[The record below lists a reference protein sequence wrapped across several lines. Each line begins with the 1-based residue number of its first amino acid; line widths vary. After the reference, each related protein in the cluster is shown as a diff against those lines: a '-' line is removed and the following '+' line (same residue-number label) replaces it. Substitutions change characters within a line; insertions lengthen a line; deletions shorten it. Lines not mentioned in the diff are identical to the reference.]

1 MKGELFRFVIYKS
14 GDIMKRFFSAFLS
27 AMVLI
32 SATILGCSNGIDNK
46 SSLIQQALV
55 LSQQSSSYGSLKIEG
70 DSSRALSIS
79 DLTNA
84 TVTVSTYGK
93 SDIVKENLTISGG
106 TGSTG
111 VIEKVPVGRNVVK
124 VESNLAGVVMYG
136 YIDIE
141 SNKTKT
147 CTVNWE
153 SSKVGKIYWE
163 LLKTQGLNI
172 TNIEES
178 DFSSA
183 IPNVHACLVDA
194 ASIASD
200 YKNNSLGASSKYKL
214 EAGKVTITAN
224 TNNGSAVQIG
234 DPVSSA
240 GTLSST
246 VGGTSIIENVAPG
259 TWNIYVASNKI
270 SKTVTVTAGETAT
283 VTIGQ
288 AVITDKIIVHAKGY
302 KGIYIYDTTGI
313 TTNSYDM
320 TSEGNDWY
328 TYTLNVTSAKLIF
341 KTTKDSWNGQTGNLT
356 RTAGEWW
363 FIGDSGDK
371 PTGTWYDHN
380 PEVPVEPT
388 VSISPATGKVALN
401 GSISVDFDDGND
413 TITSAKVT
421 VNGTEYNMGSTAG
434 TWSKSLSELGITSE
448 GVTVTVSAT
457 VKNSVGT
464 GTASASLT
472 TKAASKLV
480 TNPNELRI
488 YQVMVASFQD
498 GDPSIGYTDMWAPSN
513 ALKGGDLQGIINAI
527 PYIKGLG
534 CNALWMTPIFQSDGF
549 DEKLEATGYFATD
562 YFNVDRNFGTNK
574 TFDELVKS
582 CHDRGIAVI
591 LDGVFGHN
599 GASQGGSMEP
609 SPIRDGIKNP
619 GIVPNGNNP
628 VNYSESNSLKYYSD
642 VASYWITEHKIDG
655 WRLDQCYQVGLGDKD
670 NDSGKFPVNTGTD
683 GHNYWY
689 EIRKVVEQAAASN
702 GTKGVDWGTLGY
714 MVGEH
719 WHGDQT
725 VIQMGSVN
733 AGYTSSS
740 YGNMNNKAAGY
751 GLNSCFDFPAYYK
764 FVQGFAREWGGTTSD
779 NITTGLSY
787 LYQTYTE
794 KGYSCKEDDGT
805 YEVYYPNFMLSNH
818 DLFRIGDLINKK
830 FSCDFDSDEY
840 IKRNK
845 VILAAQCAYT
855 GPITIYYGDEIGD
868 HSANLSGWGSEN
880 VARSS
885 GKITGFNS
893 REQAIHDW
901 TQKCLAARADHE
913 ALWNG
918 TNTQITGQSDFYVA
932 KKVGGGET
940 IYIAFNYNKSS
951 SKSFSL
957 SGTGTDLISGETFTG
972 TVTVPALSAR
982 YILVK

>member
-1 MKGELFRFVIYKS
+1 
-14 GDIMKRFFSAFLS
+14 MKRFFSAFLS

-32 SATILGCSNGIDNK
+32 SATILGCSNDIDNK

-55 LSQQSSSYGSLKIEG
+55 LSQQSNSYGSLKIEG

-106 TGSTG
+106 IGSTG

-136 YIDIE
+136 YVDIE

-178 DFSSA
+178 DFSSV

-200 YKNNSLGASSKYKL
+200 YKNNSLGSSSNYKL
-214 EAGKVTITAN
+214 EAGKVIITAN

-246 VGGTSIIENVAPG
+246 VGGTSTIENVAPG
-259 TWNIYVASNKI
+259 TWNIYVAGKKI

-302 KGIYIYDTTGI
+302 KGIYIYETTGI

-341 KTTKDSWNGQTGNLT
+341 KTTKDSWDGQTGNLT

-363 FIGDSGDK
+363 FIGDSGSK

-388 VSISPATGKVALN
+388 VSITPSSGDIPLN
-401 GSISVDFDDGND
+401 GSISVAFDDGND

-421 VNGTEYNMGSTAG
+421 VNGTEFDMGTTAVP
-434 TWSKSLSELGITSE
+434 WAKSLSELGITSE
-448 GVTVTVSAT
+448 GATVTVSAI

-498 GDPSIGYTDMWAPSN
+498 GDSSIGYTDMWAPSN

-534 CNALWMTPIFQSDGF
+534 CNALWMTPIFTSNGTADY
-549 DEKLEATGYFATD
+549 KLNATGYFAGN
-562 YFNVDRNFGTNK
+562 YFDIDPNFGTIN
-574 TFDELVKS
+574 TFKELVKQ
-582 CHDRGIAVI
+582 CHENGIAVI
-591 LDGVFGHN
+591 LDGVFGHTS
-599 GASQGGSMEP
+599 AAKGGYVVP
-609 SPIRDGIKNP
+609 SP
-619 GIVPNGNNP
+619 NGKTPTGADP
-628 VNYSESNSLKYYSD
+628 VNYTDTNTQAFFKE
-642 VASYWITEHKIDG
+642 VAEYWIKNYKIDG
-655 WRLDQCYQVGLGDKD
+655 WRLDQCYQVSLGENATGSDKC
-670 NDSGKFPVNTGTD
+670 NTG

-689 EIRKVVEQAAASN
+689 DIRKVVEQAAASN
-702 GTKGVDWGTLGY
+702 GTKGTDWGTLGY

-719 WHGDQT
+719 WRGDAT
-725 VIQMGSVN
+725 LIQNGSVVS
-733 AGYTSSS
+733 GT
-740 YGNMNNKAAGY
+740 AAGY
-751 GLNSCFDFPAYYK
+751 GLNSCFDFPAYYQL
-764 FVQGFAREWGGTTSD
+764 VQGFACEYGQATKTTD

-787 LYQTYTE
+787 LYKTYTE

-805 YEVYYPNFMLSNH
+805 YETYYPNCMLTNH
-818 DLFRIGDLINKK
+818 DLYRIGDVIKGK
-830 FSCDFDSDEY
+830 WGCGYDSDEY
-840 IKRNK
+840 IGRNK
-845 VILAAQCAYT
+845 VILAAQCAYS

-868 HSANLSGWGSEN
+868 HSVDLSGWGSDN

-901 TQKCLAARADHE
+901 TQKCLEARADHE

-932 KKVGGGET
+932 KKQGGGET

>member
-1 MKGELFRFVIYKS
+1 
-14 GDIMKRFFSAFLS
+14 MKRFFSAFLS

-32 SATILGCSNGIDNK
+32 SATILGCSNDIDNK

-55 LSQQSSSYGSLKIEG
+55 LSQQSNSYGSLKIEG

-136 YIDIE
+136 YVDIE

-200 YKNNSLGASSKYKL
+200 YKNNSLGASSNYKL
-214 EAGKVTITAN
+214 EAGKVIITAN

-240 GTLSST
+240 GTLSSI
-246 VGGTSIIENVAPG
+246 VGGTSTIENVAPG
-259 TWNIYVASNKI
+259 KWNIYVAGKKI

-302 KGIYIYDTTGI
+302 KGIYIYETTGI

-320 TSEGNDWY
+320 TSESNDWY

-341 KTTKDSWNGQTGNLT
+341 KTTKDSWDGQTGNLT

-363 FIGDSGDK
+363 FIGDSGSK

-380 PEVPVEPT
+380 PDLPPEPTAPT
-388 VSISPATGKVALN
+388 VSISPSSGKIPLN

-413 TITSAKVT
+413 TIISAKVT
-421 VNGTEYNMGSTAG
+421 VNGTEYDMGSTAG
-434 TWSKSLSELGITSE
+434 TWTKSLSELGITSK
-448 GVTVTVSAT
+448 GVSVNVVATVT
-457 VKNSVGT
+457 NSVGT
-464 GTASASLT
+464 GSDSASLT
-472 TKAASKLV
+472 TKEASKLV

-488 YQVMVASFQD
+488 YQVMVSSFQD
-498 GDPSIGYTDMWAPSN
+498 GDSSIGYKAAYGPSN
-513 ALKGGDLQGIINAI
+513 ALKGGDLQGIINAAD
-527 PYIKGLG
+527 YIESLG
-534 CNALWMTPIFQSDGF
+534 CNALWMTPIFQSNGGDYAP
-549 DEKLEATGYFATD
+549 LSSTGYFAYD
-562 YFNVDRNFGTNK
+562 YFNVDNHFGTNEK
-574 TFDELVKS
+574 FAELVEVFHNK
-582 CHDRGIAVI
+582 GIAVI

-599 GASQGGSMEP
+599 GGSVAP
-609 SPIRDGIKNP
+609 SPSRTGISYP
-619 GIVPNGNNP
+619 GITPDTANP
-628 VNYSESNSLKYYSD
+628 VNYKSNPNSLKYYSD
-642 VASYWITEHKIDG
+642 VASYWITQYKIDG
-655 WRLDQCYQVGLGDKD
+655 WRFDQCYQLG
-670 NDSGKFPVNTGTD
+670 NGEYNSGSNCNTG

-689 EIRKVVEQAAASN
+689 EIRNVIEKAASSN
-702 GTKGVDWGTLGY
+702 GTKGSDWGTLGY
-714 MVGEH
+714 MVGED
-719 WHGDQT
+719 WDGNAAT
-725 VIQMGSVN
+725 IQASVVD
-733 AGYTSSS
+733 SLS
-740 YGNMNNKAAGY
+740 AAGY
-751 GLNSCFDFPAYYK
+751 GLNSCFDFPAYYQII
-764 FVQGFAREWGGTTSD
+764 QGFAQEWDGKTTG

-787 LYQTYTE
+787 LYKTYTE
-794 KGYSCKEDDGT
+794 KGYECKDSDGT
-805 YEVYYPNFMLSNH
+805 YDIYYPNFMLSNH
-818 DLFRIGDLINKK
+818 DLYRIGDLIQKK
-830 FSCDFDSDEY
+830 WSCGYENDEY
-840 IKRNK
+840 VGRNK
-845 VILAAQCAYT
+845 VLLAAQCAYS
-855 GPITIYYGDEIGD
+855 GPITIYYGDEIGAR
-868 HSANLSGWGSEN
+868 SADNSNGTGWYSDN

-885 GKITGFNS
+885 GKISGFTTY
-893 REQAIHDW
+893 EQQVHDW
-901 TQKCLAARADHE
+901 TQKCLEARAEHE

-932 KKVGGGET
+932 KKQGGGET

-951 SKSFSL
+951 SKTFSA
-957 SGTGTDLISGETFTG
+957 SGTDLLTGKTYNG
-972 TVTVPALSAR
+972 TVTVPALSAV
-982 YILVK
+982 YVLANN

>member
-1 MKGELFRFVIYKS
+1 
-14 GDIMKRFFSAFLS
+14 MKRFFSAFLS

-32 SATILGCSNGIDNK
+32 SATILGCSNDIDNK

-55 LSQQSSSYGSLKIEG
+55 LSQQSNSYGSLKIEG

-111 VIEKVPVGRNVVK
+111 VIDRVPVGRNVVK

-136 YIDIE
+136 YVDIE

-200 YKNNSLGASSKYKL
+200 YKNNSLWASSKYKL

-246 VGGTSIIENVAPG
+246 VGGTSTIENVAPG
-259 TWNIYVASNKI
+259 TWNIYVAGNKI

-380 PEVPVEPT
+380 PEVPVAPT

-401 GSISVDFDDGND
+401 DSISVSFDDGND
-413 TITSAKVT
+413 AIISAKVT
-421 VNGTEYNMGSTAG
+421 VNGTEYNMGTTAG
-434 TWSKSLSELGITSE
+434 TWSKTLSEFGITSE
-448 GVTVTVSAT
+448 GTTIIVSASVT
-457 VKNSVGT
+457 NNVGT
-464 GTASASLT
+464 GTASATLE
-472 TKAASKLV
+472 TKAAAKLV

-498 GDPSIGYTDMWAPSN
+498 GDPSRGYSQMWGPN
-513 ALKGGDLQGIINAI
+513 EALKGGDLQGIINALD
-527 PYIKGLG
+527 YIKGLG

-549 DEKLEATGYFATD
+549 NEKLEATGYFATD
-562 YFNVDRNFGTNK
+562 YFNVDRNFGTNEL
-574 TFDELVKS
+574 FDDLVKA

-599 GASQGGSMEP
+599 GASQGGSMVP
-609 SPIRDGIKNP
+609 SPTRAGVNNP

-670 NDSGKFPVNTGTD
+670 NNSGKFPVNTGTD

-725 VIQMGSVN
+725 VIQRGSVN

-740 YGNMNNKAAGY
+740 YGNMDNKAAGY

-845 VILAAQCAYT
+845 VVLAAQCAYS

-868 HSANLSGWGSEN
+868 HSANLSGWGNEN

-885 GKITGFNS
+885 GKITGFNL

-932 KKVGGGET
+932 KKQGGGET